1 MDDADAPL
9 LDAWQRFAAS
19 DVAPFTIPGHKRR
32 AGRISPR
39 LGRLLD
45 SDVPLFGGL
54 DTIKDAAGTLAA
66 AERRGAQ
73 LWGADWCRY
82 STGGS
87 THANQVAALA
97 VGRPGQTVLVART
110 AHRSTVS
117 GLVLADLR
125 PVWLPSEPDARS
137 SLPTGLSLPALA
149 DALAAHPDAAALFCV
164 EPSYVGTVSELSAV
178 VDLAHSRDV
187 AVVIDQAW
195 GAHFGF
201 HPAYPP
207 HALQAGADV
216 LITSAHKAL
225 PAYSQAALVLAR
237 TGRVAAGR
245 LDRAFDLSA
254 TTSPSGAILAS
265 IDAARA
271 LVGAPLGR
279 ELLTRLVEL
288 AATARSRLRAVG
300 VGVLDPDD
308 FAPARF
314 DPAKLVVLL
323 DRADGNAI
331 ERELIAAGVPVEQ
344 ADRDMLVPIIT
355 MLDDESTIDRLCGV
369 IERAAQDAA
378 DTARPTATSSV
389 WTAPI
394 PPSEMSPRAAFFAPH
409 EVVPAQRA
417 VGRVSAEMIAPYP
430 PGIPVLA
437 PGELIT
443 ETALDVLAEVAA
455 GGARI
460 AYARDASLRTLE
472 VVIE

>member
-9 LDAWQRFAAS
+9 LDAWRRFAAS

-32 AGRISPR
+32 ADTIWPT

-54 DTIKDAAGTLAA
+54 ATIKDAADALTA
-66 AERRGAQ
+66 AERRAAQ

-97 VGRPGQTVLVART
+97 VARPGQTVLVART

-117 GLVLADLR
+117 ALVLADLR
-125 PVWLPSEPDARS
+125 PVWLPAERDPLSG
-137 SLPTGLSLPALA
+137 LPTGLSLPALA
-149 DALAAHPDAAALFCV
+149 GALAQHPDAAALFCV
-164 EPSYVGTVSELSAV
+164 EPSYVGTVSDLPAIVS
-178 VDLAHSRDV
+178 LAHDHGV
-187 AVVIDQAW
+187 PVVVDQAW
-195 GAHFGF
+195 SAHFGF

-216 LITSAHKAL
+216 LVTSAHKTL

-237 TGRVAAGR
+237 TSRVAAAR
-245 LDRAFDLSA
+245 LDRAADLSA

-265 IDAARA
+265 IDGARA
-271 LVGAPLGR
+271 LLGAPLGR
-279 ELLTRLVEL
+279 DLLSRLVEVV
-288 AATARSRLRAVG
+288 AHARTRLRDSGIAT
-300 VGVLDPDD
+300 LDPGD
-308 FAPARF
+308 FTAGRF
-314 DPAKLVVLL
+314 DPAKLVALL
-323 DRADGNAI
+323 DRGDGNAV

-344 ADRDMLVPIIT
+344 ADRDMLVPIVT
-355 MLDDESTIDRLCGV
+355 MLDDAATIGRLCRV
-369 IERAAQDAA
+369 LERCAAAPRRDRIA
-378 DTARPTATSSV
+378 PSL

-394 PPSEMSPRAAFFAPH
+394 PPSRLSPRAAFFAPH
-409 EVVPAQRA
+409 EVVSAAQA

-430 PGIPVLA
+430 PGIPVLV
-437 PGELIT
+437 PGEVIT
-443 ETALDVLAEVAA
+443 ADALDALADVAA
-455 GGARI
+455 AGARI
-460 AYARDASLRTLE
+460 AYARDATLRSFE